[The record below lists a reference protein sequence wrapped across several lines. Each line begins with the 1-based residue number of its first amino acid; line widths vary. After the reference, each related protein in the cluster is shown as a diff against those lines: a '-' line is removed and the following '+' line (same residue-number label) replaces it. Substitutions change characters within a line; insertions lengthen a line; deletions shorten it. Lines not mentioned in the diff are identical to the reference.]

1 MKISTLAIASILAFG
16 VTAANAADQG
26 SGKVTFN
33 GSIIDAPCSI
43 AADSLDQAVSLG
55 AIATAALENG
65 GTSTEVPFH
74 INLQGC
80 VITAGTKDKLS
91 VTFTGMQ
98 SPYDQYS
105 LGLLGGA
112 AGASIELLT
121 TNLQQ
126 VKLGEATA
134 PITLNPLVTNP
145 TLTFN
150 ARLKGSTTPGEL
162 VPGAF
167 SVPANF
173 VLAYQ

>member
-1 MKISTLAIASILAFG
+1 MKISTLAIASILALG

-43 AADSLDQAVSLG
+43 AADSLDQTVSLG
-55 AIATAALENG
+55 AIATAVLENG
-65 GTSTEVPFH
+65 GASTPVPFN

-80 VITAGTKDKLS
+80 VITTGIKDKLS

-112 AGASIELLT
+112 AGASIELRT
-121 TNLQQ
+121 TDNAQ
-126 VKLGEATA
+126 VKLGVATD
-134 PITLNPLVTNP
+134 PVTLSAGVTNP
-145 TLTFN
+145 SLTFN
-150 ARLKGSTTPGEL
+150 AVLKGNTTSAPL